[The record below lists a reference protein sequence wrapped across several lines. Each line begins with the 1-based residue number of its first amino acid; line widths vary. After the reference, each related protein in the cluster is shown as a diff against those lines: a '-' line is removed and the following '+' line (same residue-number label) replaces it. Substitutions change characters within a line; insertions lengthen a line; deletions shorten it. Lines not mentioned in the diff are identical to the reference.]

1 MRQKPHL
8 LSEKKHPQGMLFLV
22 RAAEK
27 DIMASFEKAEVRKI
41 IALSVIKNG

>member
-1 MRQKPHL
+1 MVFSSL
-8 LSEKKHPQGMLFLV
+8 Y

>member
-1 MRQKPHL
+1 MVFFSL
-8 LSEKKHPQGMLFLV
+8 Y

>member
-1 MRQKPHL
+1 
-8 LSEKKHPQGMLFLV
+8 MLFLV